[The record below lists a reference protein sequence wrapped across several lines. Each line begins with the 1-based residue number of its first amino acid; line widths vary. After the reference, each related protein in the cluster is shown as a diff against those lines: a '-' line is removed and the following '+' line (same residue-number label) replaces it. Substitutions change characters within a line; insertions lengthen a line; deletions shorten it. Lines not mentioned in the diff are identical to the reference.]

1 MSKWVNRAKEAPD
14 PRTNMIGIDDAASG
28 AKGEQVEYAKNW
40 KPDPNETQTVSGV
53 VMAGTTPPYDDDQP
67 HAIIALAEP
76 VEGIR
81 VYDPD
86 APDKASFVDL
96 EVGDG
101 LEMSD
106 HGGLG
111 YVNHAEIGEA
121 VIIRC
126 EGSQEVEWAPSS
138 AYIFESRVMPEDVW
152 DNDDYEHADAFRQAR
167 EQYNGQQD
175 DNRPIETGSDDEKQ
189 DLSTLASDD
198 DDVSFNDDRET
209 GDLSAAAEAARV
221 YIQGQ
226 EGNVEASELQAFVNQ
241 MTDEPADLDDVLFEA
256 GLREESG
263 VVVQA

>member
-1 MSKWVNRAKEAPD
+1 MGQPGKTPD
-14 PRTNMIGIDDAASG
+14 PRTTVMIGIDDAASG

-40 KPDPNETQTVSGV
+40 KPDPNDTQTVSGV
-53 VMAGTTPPYDDDQP
+53 VMAGTTPPYDDEQP

-86 APDKASFVDL
+86 EPDNAGFVDL

-111 YVNHAEIGEA
+111 YVNHAEVGEA

-138 AYIFESRVMPEDVW
+138 AYIFDSRVMPEETW
-152 DNDDYEHADAFRQAR
+152 DNDDYEHADAFRAAR
-167 EQYNGQQD
+167 ENYTGQRTD
-175 DNRPIETGSDDEKQ
+175 DRPIDTGTDDEKQ

-198 DDVSFNDDRET
+198 DDVSFNSDDEPV
-209 GDLSAAAEAARV
+209 DLSAGAEAARV
-221 YIQGQ
+221 YVQGQ
-226 EGNVEASELQAFVNQ
+226 EGEVEAAELEAFVNQ
-241 MTDEPADLDDVLFEA
+241 MGDGAAELDDVLFEA
-256 GLREESG
+256 GLREENG
-263 VVVQA
+263 MVVEA

>member
-1 MSKWVNRAKEAPD
+1 
-14 PRTNMIGIDDAASG
+14 MIGIDDAASG

-40 KPDPNETQTVSGV
+40 KPDPNEPQTVSGV
-53 VMAGTTPPYDDDQP
+53 VMAGTTPPYDSEQP

-86 APDKASFVDL
+86 APDNAGFVDL

-126 EGSQEVEWAPSS
+126 EGSKEVEWAPSS
-138 AYIFESRVMPEDVW
+138 AYIFESRVMPEESW
-152 DNDDYEHADAFRQAR
+152 DNDDYEHADAFRAAR

-175 DNRPIETGSDDEKQ
+175 DSRPIETGTGDEKQ

-198 DDVSFNDDRET
+198 DDVSFNDDRDT
-209 GDLSAAAEAARV
+209 GDLSAGAEAARIYV
-221 YIQGQ
+221 QSQDG
-226 EGNVEASELQAFVNQ
+226 GVVERSELAAFVDQ
-241 MTDEPADLDDVLFEA
+241 MADEPADLDDVLFEA
-256 GLREESG
+256 GLREENG
-263 VVVQA
+263 TVIEA

>member
-1 MSKWVNRAKEAPD
+1 
-14 PRTNMIGIDDAASG
+14 MIGIDDAAGG

-40 KPDPNETQTVSGV
+40 KPDPNEPQTVSGV
-53 VMAGTTPPYDDDQP
+53 VMAGTTPPYDDEQP

-86 APDKASFVDL
+86 APDKAGFVDL

-111 YVNHAEIGEA
+111 FVNHAEIGEA

-126 EGSQEVEWAPSS
+126 EGSKEVEWAPSS
-138 AYIFESRVMPEDVW
+138 AYIFDSRVMPEESW
-152 DNDDYEHADAFRQAR
+152 DNDDYEHADAFRAAR
-167 EQYNGQQD
+167 EQYNGQTD
-175 DNRPIETGSDDEKQ
+175 DSRPIETGTDDEKQ

-198 DDVSFNDDRET
+198 DDVSFNDD
-209 GDLSAAAEAARV
+209 GGSGGLSAGAEAARV
-221 YIQGQ
+221 YVQGQ
-226 EGNVEASELQAFVNQ
+226 EGEVEASELEAFVNQ
-241 MTDEPADLDDVLFEA
+241 MTDEPAELDDVLFEA

-263 VVVQA
+263 TVVEA